1 MEEGKVRERID
12 KLLEV
17 KDVSIRMLA
26 DGDESLRVRL
36 QRQINGDNGISLST
50 ILHILGYFKNLS
62 SEWLLKGKFPVFLD
76 ESNDNEQFRMILN
89 NELVES
95 YKCQIESLNEV
106 NQLLR
111 EKVARLEA
119 EKKYMADNGGLS
131 MAAESI
137 TYNKQQ

>member
-1 MEEGKVRERID
+1 MEEGKVRDRID
-12 KLLEV
+12 KLLEL

-36 QRQINGDNGISLST
+36 QRQINGDTGISLST
-50 ILHILGYFKNLS
+50 ILHILDYFKNLS

-76 ESNDNEQFRMILN
+76 ESKENEQFRMILN

-95 YKCQIESLNEV
+95 YKCQIESLKEV

-111 EKVARLEA
+111 EKVSRMEA
-119 EKKYMADNGGLS
+119 EEKNVADNCGMS
-131 MAAESI
+131 MAAETI
-137 TYNKQQ
+137 TYNK